1 MFKMVSSSKLLQIAL
16 LLSFLLLFLDSR
28 QGLLF
33 DAKDQASTS
42 TASEQFRVKLGTSRK
57 QYRKASSPGLVGS
70 KRVRKAPSGPNPVGN
85 HSPSTEQ

>member
-57 QYRKASSPGLVGS
+57 QYRKASSPGLVRNPS
-70 KRVRKAPSGPNPVGN
+70 KQNPNPPRIV
-85 HSPSTEQ
+85 HLSF